1 MLYSVCMKS
10 KAGYEDVKSVI
21 IDFDS
26 VICACESMDLLFE
39 ELLQGESETSRLS
52 VVAEVQRITRAGME
66 GEIGF
71 AESLSSRLGLVPRR
85 PFDLQAVVK
94 RIEESLSATFVAN
107 YPNWDPSKISVIS
120 SGFRQL
126 IGPPLTEIG
135 MPPERIHCNSLV
147 IDENGIIKG
156 VQTDNPL
163 CRDRGKVEVAE
174 ALSLPRKIV
183 MVGDGYTDWQVAES
197 GQADYFFGYVE
208 HVRRESVM
216 KRAAEILT
224 DFDQLAELVDLT

>member
-1 MLYSVCMKS
+1 MKS
-10 KAGYEDVKSVI
+10 RARYEDVKSVI

-26 VICACESMDLLFE
+26 VICGCESMDLLFE
-39 ELLQGESETSRLS
+39 ELLRGETETSRQS
-52 VVAEVQRITRAGME
+52 IIAEVQRITRAGME

-71 AESLSSRLGLVPRR
+71 AESLSSRLKLVPPR

-94 RIEESLSATFVAN
+94 RIKESLSATFVAN
-107 YPNWDPSKISVIS
+107 YPHWDPSKISVIS

-156 VQTDNPL
+156 VETDSPL
-163 CRDRGKVEVAE
+163 CRDRGKVEVAG
-174 ALSLPRKIV
+174 ALALPRKII
-183 MVGDGYTDWQVAES
+183 MIGDGHTDWQVAES
-197 GQADYFFGYVE
+197 GQADYFFGYAE
-208 HVRRESVM
+208 HVRRESVLE
-216 KRAAEILT
+216 RADEILA
-224 DFDQLAELVDLT
+224 DFDQLANLVDLT